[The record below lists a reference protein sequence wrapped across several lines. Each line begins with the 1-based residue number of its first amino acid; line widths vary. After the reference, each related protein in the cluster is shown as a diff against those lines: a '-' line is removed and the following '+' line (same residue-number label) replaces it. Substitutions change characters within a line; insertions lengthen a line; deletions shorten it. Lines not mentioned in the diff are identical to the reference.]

1 MPRIMQVSL
10 NINPV
15 LMFFALVIG
24 AKIAALLGVFL
35 AVPIARIA
43 ISLFE
48 MDELKAD

>member
-1 MPRIMQVSL
+1 MQGSL

-15 LMFFALVIG
+15 VMFFALLIG
-24 AKIAALLGVFL
+24 ARVAGLLGVFL
-35 AVPIARIA
+35 AVPIAGVI